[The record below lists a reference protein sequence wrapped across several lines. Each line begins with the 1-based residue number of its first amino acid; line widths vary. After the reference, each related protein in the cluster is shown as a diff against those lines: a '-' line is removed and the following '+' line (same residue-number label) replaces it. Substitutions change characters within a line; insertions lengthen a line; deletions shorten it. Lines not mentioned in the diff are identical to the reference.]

1 MESQRFGRARADLAE
16 EGRRNEGLRVCFENI
31 GDQLVGQLLRGLARL
46 NIRRRLAEREED
58 IVFAD

>member
-1 MESQRFGRARADLAE
+1 
-16 EGRRNEGLRVCFENI
+16 VCFENI